1 MKRYIRG
8 FSLIELLVA
17 LLIVLSAGMMTFQ
30 LFRENE
36 RVIRDQNLI
45 MEMQQTARV
54 VISQIADELRM
65 AGQTVPVFATRFD
78 TSPSEAT
85 AIFLGTSTS
94 DRIDFRAGLSNVATV
109 VTTPAPIDLS
119 VGLSQNLAIADSSGL
134 AAGKFV
140 YIWGP
145 CPNSWGWARAQLM
158 SVTSTT
164 IVITT
169 QQVGGIATTI
179 HFTAAP
185 TVFLEEAVSIYLSA
199 GSVRRASSND
209 FSNPAN
215 PTWNPSNEIGRNVTA
230 LTLTYYDA
238 AGNAILPISLANR
251 TTISRVDIRLT
262 VQSAGTLANGRIAT
276 YSLALRTIPRNVR
289 IRSAD

>member
-1 MKRYIRG
+1 MKRYSGG
-8 FSLIELLVA
+8 FSLIELLIA
-17 LLIVLSAGMMTFQ
+17 LSIVLITGMMTFQ

-54 VISQIADELRM
+54 VISQIADEVRM
-65 AGQTVPVFATRFD
+65 AGQSVPVFATTFD
-78 TSPSEAT
+78 ASPSEAT
-85 AIFLGTSTS
+85 AAFLGTSAS
-94 DRIDFRAGLSNVATV
+94 DRIDFRAGLSNGETV
-109 VTTPAPIDLS
+109 VTTAAPIDVS
-119 VGLSQNLAIADSSGL
+119 VGVFRTLGIQDSSGL
-134 AAGKFV
+134 MAGKFV

-145 CPNSWGWARAQLM
+145 STASWGWARAQLT

-164 IVITT
+164 IAFIPQQTGGSSTT
-169 QQVGGIATTI
+169 V

-185 TVFLEEAVSIYLSA
+185 TVFLEEAVSIYLNA
-199 GSVRRASSND
+199 GSVRRATASD

-215 PTWNPSNEIGRNVTA
+215 PTWNPSNEIGRSVTA
-230 LTLTYYDA
+230 LSFEYYDA
-238 AGNAILPISLANR
+238 GGNPVLPSLLGNR
-251 TTISRVDIRLT
+251 TSISRVDIHLT
-262 VQSAGTLANGRIAT
+262 VQTTAALANGHVAT

>member
-1 MKRYIRG
+1 MKTHISG
-8 FSLIELLVA
+8 FSLIELLIA
-17 LLIVLSAGMMTFQ
+17 LLIVLTAGMMTFQ

-54 VISQIADELRM
+54 VISQIADEIRM
-65 AGQTVPVFATRFD
+65 GGQGVPIFATTFD
-78 TSPSEAT
+78 ASPSEAT
-85 AIFLGTSTS
+85 AVFLDTSAS
-94 DRIDFRAGLSNVATV
+94 DRIDFRAGLSNVETV
-109 VTTPAPIDLS
+109 VTTAAPMDLS
-119 VGLSQNLAIADSSGL
+119 VGASRTLGIQDSSGL
-134 AAGKFV
+134 TAGKLV

-145 CPNSWGWARAQLM
+145 STASWGWARAQLT

-164 IVITT
+164 ITFIP
-169 QQVGGIATTI
+169 QQIGGTATTV

-185 TVFLEEAVSIYLSA
+185 TVFLEEAVSIYLNA
-199 GSVRRASSND
+199 GSVRRATASD

-215 PTWNPSNEIGRNVTA
+215 PTWNPSNEIGRSVTA
-230 LTLTYYDA
+230 LSFEYYDA
-238 AGNAILPISLANR
+238 GGNPILPTLLGNR
-251 TTISRVDIRLT
+251 TSIVRIDIHLT
-262 VQSAGTLANGRIAT
+262 VQTTAALANGQVAT